1 MSLSSEKTRSAAA
14 ELGVNERT
22 MRMARAHLPTIES
35 ARTLRGG
42 SARSGE
48 EVNAQGKKRTLAREK
63 PSTLARWVGSS
74 AHVGKSL
81 PWLFQKSST
90 PAVERVDVRVVKR
103 RTRGD

>member
-48 EVNAQGKKRTLAREK
+48 EVNAQGKKRTLARETQYAGSLGGFRCSRWK
-63 PSTLARWVGSS
+63 VLAV
-74 AHVGKSL
+74 VL
-81 PWLFQKSST
+81 PEEQHA
-90 PAVERVDVRVVKR
+90 AVERVDVRVVKR